1 MSELKTE
8 EEQIEAFKAWW
19 KKNGTSLVLAVSIG
33 VAGYFGSQAWFQSQE
48 NHVTEASALYQNMV
62 QAAADLTTENNQ
74 KTVSFIAGQL
84 LDDYSDTGYAAFGQ
98 LYVARIAAENGEFE
112 NAIAALKQAQEKTD
126 DASLNAIADLRIAR
140 LLLESKELDAA
151 LAQVNKVSFE
161 EFTVQK
167 QELKGDILLA
177 SGKKDEARVAYEAA
191 SNALSANTSH
201 PLLNIKLQDLVKS

>member
-1 MSELKTE
+1 VSELKTE
-8 EEQIEAFKAWW
+8 EEQIEAFKSWW

-48 NHVTEASALYQNMV
+48 NHVNEASALYQNMM
-62 QAAADLTTENNQ
+62 QAAADLTVESNQ

-98 LYVARIAAENGEFE
+98 LYVARIAAEKGEFD
-112 NAIAALKQAQEKTD
+112 NAITALKQAQEKTD

-140 LLLESKELDAA
+140 LLLETKEFDAA
-151 LAQVNKVSFE
+151 LEQVNKVSFE

-191 SNALSANTSH
+191 SGALSGSSSH

>member
-8 EEQIEAFKAWW
+8 EEQIEAFKEWW

-48 NHVTEASALYQNMV
+48 NHISEASALYQNMME
-62 QAAADLTTENNQ
+62 AAADLSAESNQ
-74 KTVSFIAGQL
+74 KTVTFIANQL
-84 LDDYSDTGYAAFGQ
+84 SDDYSDTGYAAFGQ
-98 LYVARIAAENGEFE
+98 LYVARIEAEKGEFD
-112 NAIAALKQAQEKTD
+112 NAISSLKQAQEKTED
-126 DASLNAIADLRIAR
+126 VSLNAIANLRIAR
-140 LLLESKELDAA
+140 LLLEKQDYDAA
-151 LAQVNKVSFE
+151 LTQVEKVTYE

-177 SGKKDEARVAYEAA
+177 SGKKEEARVAYEAA
-191 SNALSANTSH
+191 NNALESGSSH

>member
-33 VAGYFGSQAWFQSQE
+33 VAGYFGTQAWTQSEE
-48 NHVTEASALYQNMV
+48 NHVNEASALYQNMMD
-62 QAAADLTTENNQ
+62 AAADLSVESNQ
-74 KTVSFIAGQL
+74 KTVTFIANQL
-84 LDDYSDTGYAAFGQ
+84 TDDYSDTGYAAFSQ
-98 LYVARIAAENGEFE
+98 LVLARLEVEKGEFDK
-112 NAIAALKQAQEKTD
+112 AIDSLKQVQEKTED
-126 DASLNAIADLRIAR
+126 VSLKAISGLRIAR
-140 LLLESKELDAA
+140 LLLEKQDFDAA
-151 LAQVNKVSFE
+151 LTQVNSVTSA

-177 SGKKDEARVAYEAA
+177 SGKKDEARVAYESAN
-191 SNALSANTSH
+191 NALTGSTSH